1 MQQTFPDSDEL
12 HDSQD
17 KPDGVSGS
25 RRVSC
30 HQRRI
35 KGIHPRAEQKVN
47 SGMMKRSQVVGV
59 FLDRVTNKVYAK
71 SAST

>member
-17 KPDGVSGS
+17 KPDGVSGK
-25 RRVSC
+25 RRVSR

-35 KGIHPRAEQKVN
+35 KGVHPRAEQKVN
-47 SGMMKRSQVVGV
+47 SE
-59 FLDRVTNKVYAK
+59 
-71 SAST
+71 